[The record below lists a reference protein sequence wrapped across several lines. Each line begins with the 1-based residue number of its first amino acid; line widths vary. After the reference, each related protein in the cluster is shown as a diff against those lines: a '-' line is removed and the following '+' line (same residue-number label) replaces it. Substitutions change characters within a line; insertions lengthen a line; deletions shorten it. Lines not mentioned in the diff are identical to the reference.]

1 MIPTNMKLASHK
13 STSKYKSS
21 DVTYII
27 LSIDMVSMIISQK
40 QPSLIFLKKGAAAP
54 YNLGQ
59 REYNLAPQAPQLTNS
74 SYVRFFRLAQVLKSR
89 WEWLEEGC
97 DRLKKESR

>member
-1 MIPTNMKLASHK
+1 MKLASHR

-21 DVTYII
+21 DITCII

-54 YNLGQ
+54 YNLGW
-59 REYNLAPQAPQLTNS
+59 REYNLAPQLTNS
-74 SYVRFFRLAQVLKSR
+74 SYVRFFRLAQVIKSR
-89 WEWLEEGC
+89 WE
-97 DRLKKESR
+97 